1 MARPFSRALGVGWMG
16 VGRWRIAWVVAGRKV
31 VRGSWVVGR
40 DGPVDPVD
48 RVIRVWPCALR
59 RRASLVTRR
68 LSVVVHRCSSSLVQR
83 RPDRLDRTNCSV
95 RCATRLALFHIFC
108 WQACGHPAHQAI
120 TPLMCKRFR
129 DDVTNASIAARMRI
143 ARAARRRTRRSIH
156 VDGSGRARRT
166 TPTALGD
173 HDRFPQFLLA
183 SLWTSWV
190 RSAQTV
196 DPARF
201 CRIGRI
207 NGSRCRSMPRVPARR
222 AFGRTP
228 LAGFRATAHRIAA
241 ALVHIFCGQ
250 AWTSRASAA
259 QPIDP
264 ATFSPP
270 RSQRGNA
277 AAAHESSSA
286 SAPAPI
292 AARARRWA
300 AGVETGLSTL
310 FVAKLVDILR
320 IRSASH

>member
-1 MARPFSRALGVGWMG
+1 MG
-16 VGRWRIAWVVAGRKV
+16 
-31 VRGSWVVGR
+31 RGSRVAM
-40 DGPVDPVD
+40 GPLILSIASSVFGLRTAPP
-48 RVIRVWPCALR
+48 RVTRHS
-59 RRASLVTRR
+59 SLVGCR

-120 TPLMCKRFR
+120 NPLMCKRFC

-143 ARAARRRTRRSIH
+143 ARAARRRTRRSVH
-156 VDGSGRARRT
+156 VDGSDRARRT

-196 DPARF
+196 DPSRF

-207 NGSRCRSMPRVPARR
+207 NGSRCRSMPRVPAWR
-222 AFGRTP
+222 AFDRTP
-228 LAGFRATAHRIAA
+228 LAGFRASAHRIAA

-250 AWTSRASAA
+250 ACGHPAHPPHNPLIRRHFSRHARKE
-259 QPIDP
+259 
-264 ATFSPP
+264 ATRPP
-270 RSQRGNA
+270 RTNRR
-277 AAAHESSSA
+277 
-286 SAPAPI
+286 APP
-292 AARARRWA
+292 RPRP
-300 AGVETGLSTL
+300 
-310 FVAKLVDILR
+310 
-320 IRSASH
+320 

>member
-1 MARPFSRALGVGWMG
+1 MGPLILSIASSVSGRAHCAAARHS
-16 VGRWRIAWVVAGRKV
+16 
-31 VRGSWVVGR
+31 
-40 DGPVDPVD
+40 
-48 RVIRVWPCALR
+48 
-59 RRASLVTRR
+59 SLVTRHSSLVGCR
-68 LSVVVHRCSSSLVQR
+68 LSVLVHRCSSSLVQR

-95 RCATRLALFHIFC
+95 RYATRLALFHIFC

-120 TPLMCKRFR
+120 NPLMCKRFR

-143 ARAARRRTRRSIH
+143 ARAARRRTRRSVH
-156 VDGSGRARRT
+156 VDGSDRARRT

-196 DPARF
+196 DPSRF

-222 AFGRTP
+222 AFDRTP
-228 LAGFRATAHRIAA
+228 LAGFRASAHRIAA

-250 AWTSRASAA
+250 ACGH
-259 QPIDP
+259 P
-264 ATFSPP
+264 AHPPHNPLIRRHFFPP

-277 AAAHESSSA
+277 TAAHESSSA

-292 AARARRWA
+292 AARTRARPWA

>member
-1 MARPFSRALGVGWMG
+1 MARPFSRALGVGLMG

-59 RRASLVTRR
+59 RRASLVTRHSSLVGCR
-68 LSVVVHRCSSSLVQR
+68 LSVVGCCSSLFVVVGPTSAGPIGPNELLRSLRDTPRPFPHFLLASLWTSCASSDQPFDVQAFSRRCHECVNR
-83 RPDRLDRTNCSV
+83 RPH
-95 RCATRLALFHIFC
+95 AY
-108 WQACGHPAHQAI
+108 
-120 TPLMCKRFR
+120 
-129 DDVTNASIAARMRI
+129 
-143 ARAARRRTRRSIH
+143 RTRRTAPNAPIDSR
-156 VDGSGRARRT
+156 DGSGRARRT

-196 DPARF
+196 DPSRF

-228 LAGFRATAHRIAA
+228 LAGLRASAHRI
-241 ALVHIFCGQ
+241 
-250 AWTSRASAA
+250 
-259 QPIDP
+259 P
-264 ATFSPP
+264 
-270 RSQRGNA
+270 QR
-277 AAAHESSSA
+277 
-286 SAPAPI
+286 
-292 AARARRWA
+292 
-300 AGVETGLSTL
+300 LSTF
-310 FVAKLVDILR
+310 FVVKLVDIPH
-320 IRSASH
+320 IRRTTH